1 MWIRCSML
9 RRSWARGSGQI
20 GQVRASGQLHKQG
33 TVTLKQGAGEA
44 DQTEHGHKNTGSG
57 APGSCRAAFMIVSDR
72 RRIIF
77 ICGRAHGKAH
87 HTPVAKRVKGHTLRY
102 NLTLSHS
109 ASPRHTLHNSITR
122 QAFPSMTV
130 QRFPDNEPVMA
141 PTRKQGYA
149 SVYASAHLRR
159 IVHRSSAGLLRA
171 SAKDYQSTAIVACSK
186 MFPQLGYGQRSSGSR
201 CGCTSKV
208 RVRISTL
215 AEHSTQTGRMQHG
228 SGSHVLHEQSHI
240 KHRLMRIVGCSM
252 DSVGPLSSTRSIAYS
267 RESTSSR
274 SRLSVSSRSTASRR
288 GPRMPTG
295 LALIAERRRSSPVV

>member
-109 ASPRHTLHNSITR
+109 ASPRHTLHNSIT
-122 QAFPSMTV
+122 
-130 QRFPDNEPVMA
+130 
-141 PTRKQGYA
+141 
-149 SVYASAHLRR
+149 
-159 IVHRSSAGLLRA
+159 GLVL
-171 SAKDYQSTAIVACSK
+171 K
-186 MFPQLGYGQRSSGSR
+186 
-201 CGCTSKV
+201 
-208 RVRISTL
+208 
-215 AEHSTQTGRMQHG
+215 HSHHPKRH
-228 SGSHVLHEQSHI
+228 HE
-240 KHRLMRIVGCSM
+240 
-252 DSVGPLSSTRSIAYS
+252 
-267 RESTSSR
+267 
-274 SRLSVSSRSTASRR
+274 ASRTSPTPSLS
-288 GPRMPTG
+288 GVVLTCPRSVMH
-295 LALIAERRRSSPVV
+295 SPQ